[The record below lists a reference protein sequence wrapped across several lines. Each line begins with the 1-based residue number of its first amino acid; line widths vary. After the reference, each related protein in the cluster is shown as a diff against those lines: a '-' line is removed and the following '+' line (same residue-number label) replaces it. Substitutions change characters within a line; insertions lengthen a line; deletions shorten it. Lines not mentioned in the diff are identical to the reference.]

1 MCPQLRECHPKNF
14 SQKCFKVD
22 AYASEG
28 KEKRQKASQWR
39 HEPAPWKL
47 ALEEN
52 LIQFNSNAAQQNRVL
67 DLEIA
72 AWKVSRS
79 AFTIVPNDE
88 SILTTR
94 RLTRDEL

>member
-1 MCPQLRECHPKNF
+1 MPKLYPSQLGEFYLKYF

-22 AYASEG
+22 AYAPEG

-52 LIQFNSNAAQQNRVL
+52 LIQFNSNAAANRI
-67 DLEIA
+67 EYSI
-72 AWKVSRS
+72 SRS
-79 AFTIVPNDE
+79 RPGSYCARHLRPFRMMRVFSLRKD
-88 SILTTR
+88 
-94 RLTRDEL
+94 